1 MVFIFRENFNFASVF
16 TTVGFFVS
24 PLGFLYHRWVF
35 CITVGFFVSQSR
47 FFHRPRFSRLV
58 WLMWAR
64 KTGLF
69 CIALSNRNCRVALT
83 FVVHFENIF
92 LPFAFALV
100 FLFRTDQQRYLL
112 LGKYLFK

>member
-1 MVFIFRENFNFASVF
+1 MSPLWV
-16 TTVGFFVS
+16 FVS
-24 PLGFLYHRWVF
+24 PLWFLYHRWVF
-35 CITVGFFVSQSR
+35 CITVEV
-47 FFHRPRFSRLV
+47 FHRPRFSRLV

-92 LPFAFALV
+92 RPFAFALV